1 MKKLLVVLAALTL
14 VFGFAVSAMADASFS
29 GDFNFGFATL
39 FDSEKD
45 QVGWGDLELNFEF
58 TPDDYNTVV
67 IETNYEA
74 ATLNVTPTGI
84 PVSIPVDFGPVTTF
98 WIDTAKLDT
107 DLGAFFGLPIGLV
120 HSAGWHEPGGESY
133 PDETTGFEFED
144 QTKDS
149 IGEGTTAI
157 GLEANYNDMAIIDV
171 AFSVAQGTQGDLVDP
186 LDPATGAWDAYFGV
200 AMPDIADM
208 VSAEAYYAIQDSSE
222 FKGYFGVDAQ
232 AAISMVTA
240 GASFTFATTD
250 DVLWDFLYGVGAS
263 AEIEPA
269 KIGVSL
275 TGNSEDI
282 LDLLGVDANVAF
294 GDFGL
299 DAGLALGVYDG
310 AETLQH
316 FDISGYAA
324 VGTATVRLGYVMTDT
339 TKAVK
344 DPDYKAPAILA
355 DGKGG
360 VYFNVGTE
368 F

>member
-14 VFGFAVSAMADASFS
+14 VFGFAASAMADVSMS
-29 GDFNFGFATL
+29 GDFNFGFATM
-39 FDSEKD
+39 FAHDKD
-45 QVGWGDLELNFEF
+45 MVGWGDLEVNFEF
-58 TPDDYNTVV
+58 TADDYNTVV
-67 IETNYEA
+67 IETNFEDPI
-74 ATLNVTPTGI
+74 TEVGSMFL
-84 PVSIPVDFGPVTTF
+84 
-98 WIDTAKLDT
+98 IDTAKLDT

-120 HSAGWHEPGGESY
+120 HSAGYHEPGGESF

-144 QTKDS
+144 QTMDS

-171 AFSVAQGTQGDLVDP
+171 AFSVAQFSQGDVD
-186 LDPATGAWDAYFGV
+186 AAGEGAWDAYFGV

-222 FKGYFGVDAQ
+222 FKGYFGIDAQ

-250 DVLWDFLYGVGAS
+250 DVMWDFLYGVGAS

-269 KIGVSL
+269 KVGVSL

-299 DAGLALGVYDG
+299 DAGLALGFYED

-324 VGTATVRLGYVMTDT
+324 VGTATVRVGYDMTDA
-339 TKAVK
+339 TKNVK
-344 DPDYKAPAILA
+344 QTEYKAPAILQ